1 MKSKSMLGMAC
12 LALLSLSTWLGA
24 AEVVLNPVAI
34 IRLAGPTPD
43 QYKSGEPGIDKGTVG
58 YTGNGMHFHCL
69 IAFDLIT
76 VVEDLDKLLD
86 AELTLTY
93 AFNKDPATT
102 PVWKVVVAGI
112 TENAEMKN
120 EQAWKL
126 YSSLEGNV
134 GEFPEDV
141 KGGDKKEFP
150 VKKFINPDN
159 LSPVKRY
166 IWFRVED
173 SAPTTNEN
181 TIAGM
186 STNKEDHKLVITLDI
201 PEQN

>member
-1 MKSKSMLGMAC
+1 M
-12 LALLSLSTWLGA
+12 GA

-34 IRLAGPTPD
+34 IRLGGPSPE
-43 QYKSGEPGIDKGTVG
+43 QFKSGLMNEDKGTVG
-58 YTGNGMHFHCL
+58 YNGDGTHFHCL

-76 VVEDLDKLLD
+76 VVKDLEKLEDV
-86 AELTLTY
+86 ELTLTY
-93 AFNKDPATT
+93 AFNKEPATK
-102 PVWKVVVAGI
+102 PVWGVYVAGI
-112 TENAEMKN
+112 TESEEMTN
-120 EQAWKL
+120 ELAWKL
-126 YSSLEGNV
+126 YTSLEGNV
-134 GEFPEDV
+134 GQFPENV
-141 KGGDKKEFP
+141 KAGDKKAFP

-173 SAPTTNEN
+173 SSPTTKEN

-201 PEQN
+201 PGSNLLP